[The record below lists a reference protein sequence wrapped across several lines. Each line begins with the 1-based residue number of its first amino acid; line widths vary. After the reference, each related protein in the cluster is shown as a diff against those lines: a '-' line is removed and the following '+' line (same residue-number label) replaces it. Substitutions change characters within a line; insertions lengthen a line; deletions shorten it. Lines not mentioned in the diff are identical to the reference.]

1 MSTKV
6 KPIPDGHHTVTPN
19 LTVKGAAAAIDFYKR
34 AFGAKEQFRMAMP
47 DGNIGHAQILIGDSI
62 LMLADEF
69 PHWSKSPQSL
79 NGTPVTLVV
88 YVEDVDAV
96 FSRAVD
102 AGATVKL
109 PVENKFYGDRSGCV
123 VDPFGHLWML
133 MTHVED
139 VPPQEMKKR
148 MEEFCSKMGAAKAG

>member
-139 VPPQEMKKR
+139 VPPQEMK
-148 MEEFCSKMGAAKAG
+148 